1 MTNGSLDIFGLSL
14 KAENLVANQALKT
27 NSDKQLVSTQL
38 NISDVVNLQAALDSG
53 IQNPNPSNFI
63 SDGVEVTNGNVLK
76 TNTIE
81 PTTTFQE
88 IGVNGS
94 MSLITGE
101 TLTSDT
107 VVCNNLSSNSEIGE
121 IILAGVNLNA
131 SGQEITANVVDTQTT
146 TTAVLTGGINPG
158 ITIDS
163 SLLLQGTKDINNI
176 RSMSLTATQY
186 ISRIEDMGTPA
197 GQYYV
202 IPDNTTW
209 IIVGQITLEYGIEFG
224 INCSLRGI
232 DFSAQITFDETNRD
246 CDIKAVDNNFYL
258 SQLTIVAGGGR
269 FTGNTA
275 SVRGL
280 LNATNYDVLAPAP
293 IYARDKRFKVTDVNI
308 LRPFKIGTIEGF
320 ETLNITNNSFN
331 GGGGLAGQA
340 TSYYTN
346 EGISMSDGLSVE
358 FNNNKV
364 VLMLGAQQASTLKM
378 LNMKARVSSLLGFDA
393 VTIMGNVFHP
403 RNSETGIDFD
413 ADSRTQLGNIS
424 GNVFIRTGGTSP
436 LINYT
441 DQTTFD
447 NYNPLSIGNYSIT
460 ANAGVVDGEPNLKC
474 GVTGSQSISSATAT
488 LLEPADNASVEVM
501 DVSSRF
507 AIQLDLTG
515 VTVAFVANE
524 RITDTASGNTAL
536 ILAVDAEAGGNQSV
550 YITDMSGKFDPTPTT
565 FTSATGSAT
574 GGSLRW
580 IYRYCEKD
588 PRKLV
593 ITATFSVLVV
603 NKKNKQYFVA
613 PSLNGAVDSLCEVSN
628 YVSDAVGSGGKTI
641 SLVCSKRYEEG
652 DKEQFYFRTADASTG
667 NIEKGII
674 IIK

>member
-1 MTNGSLDIFGLSL
+1 
-14 KAENLVANQALKT
+14 
-27 NSDKQLVSTQL
+27 
-38 NISDVVNLQAALDSG
+38 
-53 IQNPNPSNFI
+53 
-63 SDGVEVTNGNVLK
+63 
-76 TNTIE
+76 
-81 PTTTFQE
+81 
-88 IGVNGS
+88 
-94 MSLITGE
+94 
-101 TLTSDT
+101 
-107 VVCNNLSSNSEIGE
+107 
-121 IILAGVNLNA
+121 
-131 SGQEITANVVDTQTT
+131 
-146 TTAVLTGGINPG
+146 
-158 ITIDS
+158 
-163 SLLLQGTKDINNI
+163 
-176 RSMSLTATQY
+176 
-186 ISRIEDMGTPA
+186 
-197 GQYYV
+197 
-202 IPDNTTW
+202 
-209 IIVGQITLEYGIEFG
+209 
-224 INCSLRGI
+224 
-232 DFSAQITFDETNRD
+232 
-246 CDIKAVDNNFYL
+246 
-258 SQLTIVAGGGR
+258 
-269 FTGNTA
+269 
-275 SVRGL
+275 
-280 LNATNYDVLAPAP
+280 
-293 IYARDKRFKVTDVNI
+293 
-308 LRPFKIGTIEGF
+308 
-320 ETLNITNNSFN
+320 
-331 GGGGLAGQA
+331 
-340 TSYYTN
+340 
-346 EGISMSDGLSVE
+346 
-358 FNNNKV
+358 
-364 VLMLGAQQASTLKM
+364 
-378 LNMKARVSSLLGFDA
+378 
-393 VTIMGNVFHP
+393 
-403 RNSETGIDFD
+403 
-413 ADSRTQLGNIS
+413 
-424 GNVFIRTGGTSP
+424 
-436 LINYT
+436 
-441 DQTTFD
+441 
-447 NYNPLSIGNYSIT
+447 LSIGNYSIT

-603 NKKNKQYFVA
+603 KKKQYFVA